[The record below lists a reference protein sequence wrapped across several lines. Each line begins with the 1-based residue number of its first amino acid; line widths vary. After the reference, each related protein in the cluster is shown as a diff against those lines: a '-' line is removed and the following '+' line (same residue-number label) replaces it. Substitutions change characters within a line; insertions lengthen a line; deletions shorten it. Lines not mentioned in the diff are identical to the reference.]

1 MQAVIQS
8 ILTDPFVIMNAIG
21 LVAFALVGAAKAI
34 RERFD
39 LFGVVVVGLATAFAG
54 GATRDVLV
62 NRVPLVLSSPGE
74 IALGL
79 FGVSLAV
86 GLSTMLESPDDHPV
100 TVISDAVGLAAF
112 ATAGSIVAVD
122 AGLPGFG
129 IVVVATIN
137 AVGGGACAD
146 IFLDRPPF
154 ILLTDFYASCA
165 VLGGGVF
172 WTVTAVGGAESV
184 AAALCAAV
192 TVGTRLAA
200 VTYGWELPT
209 AQRVG
214 QTLAWPRKEQG
225 R

>member
-1 MQAVIQS
+1 
-8 ILTDPFVIMNAIG
+8 MNAIG
-21 LVAFALVGAAKAI
+21 LIAFALVGAAKAI

-39 LFGVVVVGLATAFAG
+39 LFGVVVVGLATAFVG
-54 GATRDVLV
+54 GATRDVLI

-86 GLSTMLESPDDHPV
+86 GVSAALESPDDHPV
-100 TVISDAVGLAAF
+100 TVVSDAVGLAAF
-112 ATAGSIVAVD
+112 ATAGSIVAAD
-122 AGLPGFG
+122 TGLSGFG

-146 IFLDRPPF
+146 VLLDRPPF
-154 ILLTDFYASCA
+154 VLLTDFYASCA

-172 WTVTAVGGAESV
+172 WTVTAIGGAESV
-184 AAALCAAV
+184 AAALCAAA

-209 AQRVG
+209 AQRIG
-214 QTLAWPRKEQG
+214 QALTWPRTE
-225 R
+225 RRR